1 MNNKFYCGI
10 DISKRKFDTVLL
22 IDNKSFHRVF
32 ENTVIGIQNFE
43 DWILSK
49 TQKNSMIHVCMEA
62 TNIYHELLAFSLS
75 EKDNFIV
82 SVINPRKSNKFAQM
96 LEDSKTD
103 KIDAKQLALFCE
115 KFKPEKFIPPSK
127 ELRELKELT
136 RLMDNLIELRAIQK
150 VRLQTFNTEI
160 AAHGVLSTIKSIDET
175 IAETQKK
182 INNCYDK
189 SIELKNYSKLLKSIP
204 AFGERVSSVL
214 LSEIKKDDKGNF
226 HPKKMTKYFGLNV
239 KKFDSGDS
247 VHKKPRIVKYGSPR
261 VRNMLYMSAL
271 VSIVHNPV
279 MKEFYERLVNKGK
292 PKKVALVAIMRKL
305 LVLACTILN
314 SNKPYDAEYA
324 FKNMYKQEKRTHNN
338 VIYCDKFTQAS

>member
-1 MNNKFYCGI
+1 MSNKFYCGI
-10 DISKRKFDTVLL
+10 DISKKKFDAVLL
-22 IDNKSFHRVF
+22 VDNKTFHKIF

-49 TQKNSMIHVCMEA
+49 TQKNSLIHVCMEA
-62 TNIYHELLAFSLS
+62 TNKYHELTAFYLS

-82 SVINPRKSNKFAQM
+82 SVVNPRKSNKFALM
-96 LEDSKTD
+96 MEDSKTD
-103 KIDAKQLALFCE
+103 KIDAKQLAVFCE

-136 RLMDNLIELRAIQK
+136 RLMDNLVELRAIQK
-150 VRLQTFNTEI
+150 VRLQTFNTES
-160 AAHGVLSTIKSIDET
+160 ATRGVLSTIKSIDET
-175 IAETQKK
+175 IAETYKK
-182 INNCYDK
+182 INNCIET
-189 SIELKNYSKLLKSIP
+189 SIELKNYYKLLKSIP
-204 AFGERVSSVL
+204 AFGDRVASVL
-214 LSEIKKDDKGNF
+214 LSEIKKDENGNF

-279 MKEFYERLVNKGK
+279 MKDFYERLLNRGKK
-292 PKKVALVAIMRKL
+292 PKVVLVAIMRKL

-314 SNKPYDAEYA
+314 SNKPYDSEYA
-324 FKNMYKQEKRTHNN
+324 FKNMYKQEKRTANN
-338 VIYCDKFTQAS
+338 VIFCDKFTQAS

>member
-1 MNNKFYCGI
+1 MSNKFYCGI
-10 DISKRKFDTVLL
+10 DISKKKFDSVLL

-43 DWILSK
+43 DWLLSK
-49 TQKNSMIHVCMEA
+49 TPENSLVHVCMEA
-62 TNIYHELLAFSLS
+62 TNKYHELIAFSLS

-82 SVINPRKSNKFAQM
+82 SVINPRKANKFAQM
-96 LEDSKTD
+96 MEESKTD
-103 KIDAKQLALFCE
+103 KIDAKLLALYCE
-115 KFKPEKFIPPSK
+115 KHKPEKFIPPSR

-136 RLMDNLIELRAIQK
+136 RLMDNLIELRTIQK
-150 VRLQTFNTEI
+150 VRLQTFNTET
-160 AAHGVLSTIKSIDET
+160 AAHGVLSTIKSIEDT

-182 INNCYDK
+182 INNCIDS
-189 SIELKNYSKLLKSIP
+189 SIELKNNYRLLNSIP
-204 AFGERVSSVL
+204 GYGNRVSSVL
-214 LSEIKKDDKGNF
+214 LSEIKKDENGNF

-247 VHKKPRIVKYGSPR
+247 VHKKQRIMKYGSPR
-261 VRNMLYMSAL
+261 VRSLLYMSAL

-292 PKKVALVAIMRKL
+292 PKKVVLVAIMRKL

-324 FKNMYKQEKRTHNN
+324 VEHAYKPKTKISGN
-338 VIYCDKFTQAS
+338 VIYCNKFGQAS